1 MASEKEIR
9 QRKGT
14 VEMFIDV
21 HNMTNNLKGE
31 IGEFISRSE
40 MRRQVIHKNDHCSM
54 HILLHMLKKEELM
67 VIAYYNIDKTA
78 LTKIWKKKEKV
89 WFIVLLTSYRL
100 DMSLPV
106 LEAKS
111 HKIIIEPGYK
121 DWNSDKTVSLPHVQV
136 KPCSH
141 NRALGTCSYKS
152 ISFLSGNLRGWM
164 AWSTVSQ
171 CPLFISPMKLSTL
184 STVLRV
190 MPVSSCA
197 KVNTYVVYIKKV
209 GNKVHDVC
217 MYIQLV

>member
-1 MASEKEIR
+1 MNSS
-9 QRKGT
+9 Q
-14 VEMFIDV
+14 
-21 HNMTNNLKGE
+21 
-31 IGEFISRSE
+31 EFSE
-40 MRRQVIHKNDHCSM
+40 MRRQAIHKKDHCTM
-54 HILLHMLKKEELM
+54 HILLCMLKKEEFM

-78 LTKIWKKKEKV
+78 LTKIKNVFTCTWGKV
-89 WFIVLLTSYRL
+89 T
-100 DMSLPV
+100 
-106 LEAKS
+106 K
-111 HKIIIEPGYK
+111 IIEPGYK

-136 KPCSH
+136 KPCS
-141 NRALGTCSYKS
+141 NNQALGTCSYKS
-152 ISFLSGNLRGWM
+152 MSFLSGNLRGWM